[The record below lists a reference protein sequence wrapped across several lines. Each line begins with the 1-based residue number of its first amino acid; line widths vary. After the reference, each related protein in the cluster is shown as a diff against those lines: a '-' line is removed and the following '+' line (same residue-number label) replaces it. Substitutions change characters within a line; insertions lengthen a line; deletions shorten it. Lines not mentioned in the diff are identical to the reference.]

1 MYFCFVAVALTPKSG
16 KMSPCVGRL
25 DADECAGD
33 DLNVAKEGSHANN
46 DNLIEMILVNVA
58 MINDNDGNDDD
69 DTGEDNDDDDDD
81 NTHQNEVESGPK
93 PTIAQCG
100 ESFLP

>member
-1 MYFCFVAVALTPKSG
+1 
-16 KMSPCVGRL
+16 MSPCVGRL
-25 DADECAGD
+25 DADEGAGD

-46 DNLIEMILVNVA
+46 DNLIEMMLINVA
-58 MINDNDGNDDD
+58 MINDNDGY
-69 DTGEDNDDDDDD
+69 DTDEDNDDDD
-81 NTHQNEVESGPK
+81 THQNEVESGPK